1 MEDKIKILIAEDD
14 ENLGSILKE
23 FLTMKGYETD
33 LAPDGEAALAQFKQ
47 KNSDVCVLDVM
58 MPKKDGFTLAKEI
71 RELDSAVPIIFLTAK
86 SMLGDKA
93 EGFKAG
99 ADDYMTK
106 PFSAEE
112 LLMRINAVLRRA
124 KNQEETVKEVNLY
137 KLGKYKFDYKKR
149 LLVIKGTERKLTSK
163 ETELLKLLC
172 EKKNGVVERAAAL
185 RKVWGDDTYFTAR
198 SMDVYIVKLRN
209 YLKED
214 PSLEIV
220 NVHGLGFK
228 LIEG

>member
-33 LAPDGEAALAQFKQ
+33 LAPDGEAALAQFRQ
-47 KNSDVCVLDVM
+47 KSCDVCVLDVM

-71 RELDSAVPIIFLTAK
+71 RELDPAVPIIFLTAK

-112 LLMRINAVLRRA
+112 LLMRVNAVLRRA
-124 KNQEETVKEVNLY
+124 KNQEEAAKEVNLY
-137 KLGKYKFDYKKR
+137 KIGKYKFDYKKR
-149 LLVIKGTERKLTSK
+149 LLIIKGSERKLTSK